1 MPETLKESL
10 IFCSRFENGAWVKGR
25 TFEENKEKVL
35 MLEVAIRYKL
45 CFFQHFLTFF
55 SKRTEKWCCATT
67 LNGFKLWNIEDERFQ
82 NFQLPNG
89 VRNITKK

>member
-1 MPETLKESL
+1 MPKTLKASL
-10 IFCSRFENGAWVKGR
+10 IFGSRFEDGAWVKGR

-35 MLEVAIRYKL
+35 MLEVSIRYKL
-45 CFFQHFLTFF
+45 CFSTFSYFF

>member
-1 MPETLKESL
+1 M
-10 IFCSRFENGAWVKGR
+10 IFSKFS
-25 TFEENKEKVL
+25 
-35 MLEVAIRYKL
+35 Y
-45 CFFQHFLTFF
+45 FF